1 MAKEEQQLM
10 EKIVSLCK
18 RRGFAWQGSDI
29 YGGLSAIYHFGPN
42 GVEMK
47 NAVKKI
53 WWQTFVNMRPDIVGV
68 DGTVLMHPKTWQASG
83 HIESFTDPL
92 IECKECHARFRE
104 DHMQEGKFK
113 DTGKAKEI
121 GQCPECGGKNFT
133 AAKDFN
139 LMFKT
144 FVGPVAD
151 EASTTY
157 LRPETAQTMFTD
169 FKLVLESSRQKVAF
183 GIAQIGKSF
192 RNEITTGDFFFR
204 TREFEIAEIEYF
216 VKPGTDEKWFDE
228 WLSAWESFYTG
239 LGIKKENLSLYE
251 HPKDSLAHYS
261 KRTVDVMYDFPF
273 GKSELAGVA
282 NRTDYDLSQHEKFSG
297 KDLKY
302 FDEATGEKYWP
313 YVIEPTMG
321 VERLM
326 LALIVD
332 AYNESDG
339 TDGRETGEVVLK
351 LDPRVAP
358 VQVAVFPL
366 VKKEELEEVAYG
378 IRQELIEEL
387 ELRVMFDKTGSIG
400 RRYRRQDEIGTPW
413 CITVDFDTL
422 EDKKV
427 TVRDRDTLKQERVS
441 IDKLADYFKERLR
454 CTCSR
459 HGKKYHLGIYNQKP
473 ESGNW
478 CNLHIKEPLPE
489 PDK

>member
-1 MAKEEQQLM
+1 MSKQDQDPTSLKELRGTGKM

-47 NAVKKI
+47 NAVKKL
-53 WWQTFVNMRPDIVGV
+53 WWQTFVNMRPDVVGV

-113 DTGKAKEI
+113 DTGKSKEI
-121 GQCPECGGKNFT
+121 GQCPECGAKDFT
-133 AAKDFN
+133 PAKDFN

-169 FKLVLESSRQKVAF
+169 FKLIQESSRQKVAF

-216 VKPGTDEKWFDE
+216 VKPGSDEKWFDE
-228 WLSAWESFYTG
+228 WLLLWEGFYTQ

-302 FDEATGEKYWP
+302 FDEETGEKYWP

-321 VERLM
+321 VERMM

-332 AYNESDG
+332 AYSESDG
-339 TDGRETGEVVLK
+339 TDGREVGEVVLK

-366 VKKEELEEVAYG
+366 SKKDKLPEIAIDIRVKLAEQG
-378 IRQELIEEL
+378 IRAVTDES
-387 ELRVMFDKTGSIG
+387 GSIG

-413 CITVDFDTL
+413 CVTVDFDSL
-422 EDKKV
+422 EDNKV
-427 TVRDRDTLKQERVS
+427 TVRDRNSLKQERVDIS
-441 IDKLADYFKERLR
+441 DLPHYFSERLM
-454 CTCSR
+454 
-459 HGKKYHLGIYNQKP
+459 K
-473 ESGNW
+473 
-478 CNLHIKEPLPE
+478 
-489 PDK
+489 